1 MKEIRV
7 ECLTSEYVFAAFQY
21 KVTKFSNF
29 VKIFVKECK
38 ILSFIKIYWT
48 IKWKLI
54 RTFEEDKSI
63 EFGIRRWFCYF
74 LALGKEIFKFYF
86 VKEYKFKFYFVKEYK
101 WLSFM
106 KIYRRIKW
114 KFIRRFEKDVWYE
127 KKIRIECL
135 RNESSWED
143 LKKIRV
149 FDMGRRLE
157 QLIWKIWKR
166 LRCLIR

>member
-29 VKIFVKECK
+29 VKIFVKQCK

-54 RTFEEDKSI
+54 RIFEEDKSI
-63 EFGIRRWFCYF
+63 EFGIGRWFCYF

-86 VKEYKFKFYFVKEYK
+86 VKECK
-101 WLSFM
+101 WLSFT
-106 KIYRRIKW
+106 KIYRIIKW
-114 KFIRRFEKDVWYE
+114 KFIRRFEKDQNVWYE
-127 KKIRIECL
+127 KKIRIE
-135 RNESSWED
+135 
-143 LKKIRV
+143 RV
-149 FDMGRRLE
+149 FE
-157 QLIWKIWKR
+157 KWKLIKR
-166 LRCLIR
+166 FEED

>member
-29 VKIFVKECK
+29 VKIFVKQCK

-54 RTFEEDKSI
+54 RIFEEDKSI
-63 EFGIRRWFCYF
+63 EFGIGRWFCYF

-86 VKEYKFKFYFVKEYK
+86 VKECK
-101 WLSFM
+101 WLSFT
-106 KIYRRIKW
+106 KIYRIIKW

-149 FDMGRRLE
+149 FDTWRRLE
-157 QLIWKIWKR
+157 QFVWKIWKR
-166 LRCLIR
+166 LRCLIW